1 MINSNLFRRGQ
12 NIKALED
19 DLNEL
24 FQINVL
30 GNVPLFN
37 IFLPLIKNGQ
47 TKKVVTISSGMSDE
61 KLAVEFELFEAA
73 PYSISKSAM
82 NMVTAK
88 FQGEF
93 KKEGIIFMGVCP
105 GNVTTGHYDNRKYA
119 VCKVYYR
126 ILIGALPHSH
136 PGKSAETYDNVCK
149 VCCVCI
155 SP

>member
-1 MINSNLFRRGQ
+1 M
-12 NIKALED
+12 ALED

-24 FQINVL
+24 FQINVV
-30 GNVPLFN
+30 GNIRLFN

-61 KLAVEFELFEAA
+61 KLTVEFELFEAA

-88 FQGEF
+88 FQAEF

-105 GNVTTGHYDNRKYA
+105 GNVNTGHFDNREYA

-126 ILIGALPHSH
+126 ILIGALPHSL
-136 PGKSAETYDNVCK
+136 PGKCAETYGHGWK
-149 VCCVCI
+149 VCCVRTT
-155 SP
+155 P